1 MKPENEGS
9 LFKRP
14 SIRYMIF
21 VYFTVTA
28 LAASIFIGLSL
39 YSRMSKQMSDTMQE
53 ENQILIDQLNR
64 SVDVW
69 LRGIM
74 KLSDTTYYGIV
85 KNADL
90 RNESVNKEMTLLY
103 DNNKDNVENI
113 ALFSRDGELLEAVPA
128 TRLKTGADPAAE
140 PWFEAALKK
149 TENLHFSVPHV
160 QRVFDAGENQYR
172 WVISAARAVEITEG
186 SSTEQGVLLI
196 DIRYD
201 SLEQLFDGITLGNGG
216 YVYLLGADG
225 ELIYHPQS
233 QLIYSGLE
241 DENLEAAAEYR
252 DGIHQE
258 EYKGKGRAVTVKTVG
273 YTGWKIVGAA
283 ALGGAS
289 LNALKTRILIVFI
302 VAFVVFIL
310 AVINAYIS
318 TRITTPIEKL
328 ERSVNGIEA
337 GNLETEV
344 YVGGSYEIRHLGTSI
359 RNMTTQIRHLMDDIV
374 AEHESKRKNE
384 FDVLQSQINP
394 HFLYNTLDI
403 IVWMIENEKQADAV
417 NEIYCK

>member
-1 MKPENEGS
+1 M
-9 LFKRP
+9 
-14 SIRYMIF
+14 
-21 VYFTVTA
+21 
-28 LAASIFIGLSL
+28 
-39 YSRMSKQMSDTMQE
+39 
-53 ENQILIDQLNR
+53 
-64 SVDVW
+64 
-69 LRGIM
+69 
-74 KLSDTTYYGIV
+74 
-85 KNADL
+85 
-90 RNESVNKEMTLLY
+90 
-103 DNNKDNVENI
+103 
-113 ALFSRDGELLEAVPA
+113 
-128 TRLKTGADPAAE
+128 
-140 PWFEAALKK
+140 
-149 TENLHFSVPHV
+149 
-160 QRVFDAGENQYR
+160 
-172 WVISAARAVEITEG
+172 EITEG

-310 AVINAYIS
+310 AVINAYIFHEGLRHRS
-318 TRITTPIEKL
+318 KKL

-374 AEHESKRKNE
+374 AEHESKRK
-384 FDVLQSQINP
+384 
-394 HFLYNTLDI
+394 
-403 IVWMIENEKQADAV
+403 K
-417 NEIYCK
+417 